1 MNAFEYVNPSSLK
14 AVPGLLSR
22 RRDHKAVVMAGGMD
36 LLGEL
41 KDKVIAPDR
50 VVNLKALNLRY
61 IRHGRDGMR
70 LGATTA
76 LSDITGDAEL
86 AKTYAALAEAAESVA
101 SVQIRNVG
109 TLGGNLCQRPRCWYY
124 RDEAFPCLKKGGHK
138 CYAVEG
144 ENKYHAVMGGGPCYI
159 VHPSDLAPALIVLNA
174 GVTVLGPGGERK
186 MPVEDFFVLP
196 MENLYAET
204 VLQPN
209 EIVTEVFVPRPRAGT
224 RSTYLKFKE
233 KGSMDFALAAAAVA
247 LQVEGG
253 ICRSARV
260 ALGGVAPRPWVVDAS
275 ALVGQSATE
284 ARAVA
289 LAESAFREARPM
301 RDNGFKVS
309 LCKTMIKRAVM
320 AVV

>member
-1 MNAFEYVNPSSLK
+1 VNAFEYVNPSSLK
-14 AVPGLLSR
+14 EVPGLLSR
-22 RRDHKAVVMAGGMD
+22 RRDHKAVAMAGGID

-41 KDKVIAPDR
+41 KDNLIAPDR
-50 VVNLKALNLRY
+50 LVNLKALNLRH

-70 LGATTA
+70 LGATTT

-86 AKTYAALAEAAESVA
+86 TKTYAALAQAAESVA

-124 RDEAFPCLKKGGHK
+124 RDEAFHCLKKGGHR
-138 CYAVEG
+138 CFAVEG

-174 GVTVLGPGGERK
+174 EVTVLGPGGERK

-196 MENLYAET
+196 MENLYTET

-209 EIVTEVFVPRPRAGT
+209 EIVTEVFVPKPRAGT
-224 RSTYLKFKE
+224 RSAYLKFKE

-253 ICRSARV
+253 VCRSARV
-260 ALGGVAPRPWVVDAS
+260 AIGGVAPKPWVVDAS
-275 ALVGQSATE
+275 ALVGQPVTE
-284 ARAVA
+284 ARVVA
-289 LAESAFREARPM
+289 LAESAFREAKPM
-301 RDNGFKVS
+301 RDNAFKVP

-320 AVV
+320 SVV